1 MSDVDSL
8 ANDLWLISPGFIT
21 HEQTFTS
28 PGTWTCPSTTTWV
41 EVIAVGGGGG
51 GGMSVPTPSPIP
63 GTKAAGGGGGGGAVL
78 RQWLSVSG
86 PVPVTVGAGGDGAK
100 VTPTASGVQAG
111 GASAFGPLAPPVPPA
126 TFIAGGGGGSGT
138 VQPPT
143 FPAPLLPFAGSVPA
157 PTTNGGGGVGAYLGT
172 SPSTFGGGGV
182 RSQYAGYGT
191 SAHTSLGRGKYGF
204 GGQHGSTPQV
214 NTIVQSPRTPQTISE
229 YFGFGV
235 MAPYSPTGNAVA
247 NQGGGGGGAWSPI
260 SQNGGNG
267 GSGIVIVRWKE

>member
-8 ANDLWLISPGFIT
+8 ANDLWLIPPGFFT

-51 GGMSVPTPSPIP
+51 GGLSSPIPSPIP
-63 GTKAAGGGGGGGAVL
+63 GLVAAGFGGGGGAVL
-78 RQWLSVSG
+78 RKWLPVSG

-100 VTPTASGVQAG
+100 VTPAASAAQAG
-111 GASAFGPLAPPVPPA
+111 GASAFGPLAPPVPPT
-126 TFIAGGGGGSGT
+126 TFIAGGGGSGSTFVG
-138 VQPPT
+138 PT
-143 FPAPLLPFAGSVPA
+143 FPAPLAPFAGSTPA
-157 PTTNGGGGVGAYLGT
+157 PTTNGGGNAYLGAG
-172 SPSTFGGGGV
+172 SNPFGGGGV
-182 RSQYAGYGT
+182 RSQYAGFGT

-204 GGQHGSTPQV
+204 GGQNGATPAPGV
-214 NTIVQSPRTPQTISE
+214 TSQSPRTPQTISE

-235 MAPYSPTGNAVA
+235 MGPYSPTGNATA

-267 GSGIVIVRWKE
+267 GSGLVIVRWKE